1 MINGHM
7 KNYAKRRG
15 FEFDIYEMDGE
26 TYVDLFEAGDDNEPM
41 VIFIQRLEGLQLK
54 GFVYNKH
61 LNEDFPA
68 LITTAEKLKEVLNYF
83 QAELTKG
90 KQ

>member
-1 MINGHM
+1 MLEINGHI
-7 KNYAKRRG
+7 KRYAKNRG
-15 FEFDIYEMDGE
+15 FEFDIHEMDGE
-26 TYVDLFEAGDDNEPM
+26 TYVDLFELGEDGEPM

-68 LITTAEKLKEVLNYF
+68 LITTVEKLKEALNYF
-83 QAELTKG
+83 EQNKD
-90 KQ
+90 

>member
-1 MINGHM
+1 MIDGHM

-15 FEFDIYEMDGE
+15 FEIETCEIDGE
-26 TYVDLFEAGDDNEPM
+26 HFVEIFEAGEDCEPM
-41 VIFIQRLEGLQLK
+41 VVFTQTLQGLQLR

-68 LITTAEKLKEVLNYF
+68 LIMTAEKLKEVLNYF
-83 QAELTKG
+83 QSELKG
-90 KQ
+90 E